1 MVDLAGSERL
11 KKSDSDGQR
20 LKEALHINSSL
31 SAVGK
36 VVMSL
41 DPESGYN
48 YIPYRD
54 SKLTRLLQNSIGGN
68 SITMLIATIHPM
80 REHYEECLSTLQ
92 FANRCRSV
100 QNQPRVNHIN
110 SSVVDKDRR
119 IRKLNEEITS
129 LRRQIGQMRVESSSR
144 LLKALHVLGFD
155 AQEVTEAEK
164 QDGSVLHSVFDGVE
178 RANSD
183 NQSIKS
189 KVLLSN
195 NRRVNGLVPGFH
207 HNDLA
212 KGRQKHLQEKYINA
226 KDNFS
231 ALIQAETTK
240 EKEKLEKTAAMQ
252 RSRIMELEIYIEQK
266 QKEFR
271 YALMQER
278 ATSQKEMAQLV
289 ANNHQLIK
297 QSPQTKK
304 AICESQRIVSKIDY
318 RAQLTEQIARIEA
331 SKQTQIALLQEQV
344 KFSTSLIDKS
354 HDVCVINQ
362 CDQIVNAKKN
372 EAKTLQ
378 SQIRQLEFSHSSNL
392 EMIRMDCNELFD
404 YIERLVRALQRL
416 RSGQHA
422 TIPKNILA
430 DVTKLQHIKSLV
442 LLHKHSAR
450 KKCWVR
456 EDSRGNNADRPFS
469 APVRR
474 AKPPGFTS
482 SLRER
487 VRETAY

>member
-155 AQEVTEAEK
+155 AQEVTEAGEIK
-164 QDGSVLHSVFDGVE
+164 FADGSVLHSVFDGVE

-331 SKQTQIALLQEQV
+331 SKQTQIALLQEQ
-344 KFSTSLIDKS
+344 
-354 HDVCVINQ
+354 

>member
-1 MVDLAGSERL
+1 
-11 KKSDSDGQR
+11 
-20 LKEALHINSSL
+20 
-31 SAVGK
+31 
-36 VVMSL
+36 MSL

-331 SKQTQIALLQEQV
+331 SKQTQIALLQEQ
-344 KFSTSLIDKS
+344 
-354 HDVCVINQ
+354 

>member
-1 MVDLAGSERL
+1 
-11 KKSDSDGQR
+11 
-20 LKEALHINSSL
+20 
-31 SAVGK
+31 
-36 VVMSL
+36 MSL

-155 AQEVTEAEK
+155 AQEVTEAGEIK
-164 QDGSVLHSVFDGVE
+164 FADGSVLHSVFDGVE

-331 SKQTQIALLQEQV
+331 SKQTQIALLQEQ
-344 KFSTSLIDKS
+344 
-354 HDVCVINQ
+354 